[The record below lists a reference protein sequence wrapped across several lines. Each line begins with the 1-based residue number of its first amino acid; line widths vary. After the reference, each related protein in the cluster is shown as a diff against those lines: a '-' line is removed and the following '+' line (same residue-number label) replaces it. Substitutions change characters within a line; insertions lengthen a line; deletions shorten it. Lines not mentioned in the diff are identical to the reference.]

1 LFGWLIVPS
10 IRQRVEVFLH
20 KEVFRMFSVN
30 FKGIE
35 PIDLVREEMNKSLEW
50 LEGGLPRGAEIHL
63 SVEPRGRSRRFNLV
77 LSVRTLQRRL
87 VAHASGENLLSLVRA
102 LKKQIDRQ
110 VHRIQDRRIT
120 RRRWNKKL
128 YPNLEIGPTWELG

>member
-1 LFGWLIVPS
+1 
-10 IRQRVEVFLH
+10 
-20 KEVFRMFSVN
+20 MFSVN

-35 PIDLVREEMNKSLEW
+35 PREIVREEMNRSLEW
-50 LEGGLPRGAEIHL
+50 LEGSLPRGADIHL
-63 SVEPRGRSRRFNLV
+63 SIEPRGRSRRFNLV

-120 RRRWNKKL
+120 RRRWQKKL
-128 YPNLEIGPTWELG
+128 YPTWELG